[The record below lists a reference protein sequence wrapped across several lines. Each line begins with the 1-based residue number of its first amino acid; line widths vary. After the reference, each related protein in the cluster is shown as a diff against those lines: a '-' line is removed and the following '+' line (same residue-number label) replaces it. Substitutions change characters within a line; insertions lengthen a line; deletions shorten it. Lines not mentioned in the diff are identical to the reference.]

1 MKKNNILKRIIGT
14 VALPGAMFLVMMI
27 FCFSN
32 GKMYFGT
39 LAMWKTLIVKVALAA
54 ACAMG
59 IGLQFRCGRFD
70 FSGGAIMLIASI
82 VAGNVA
88 KNAGSNILLF
98 SVLSI
103 GICVGLSVIVALV
116 YAYGR
121 MPIVIVTI
129 GMALLYE
136 SVTCLMFNG
145 RGVNLTTSLSLRK
158 FVTYPGVLIPFIGAI
173 IVYLVFEYLSKSG
186 KQSSLLANNQQVA
199 VNIGI
204 NEVRNVIVSYV
215 YSGLIFGFATMI
227 YAANDLHGASFVTM
241 STVGALFTNIL
252 PVFIGL
258 MLAEYCGNTI
268 GTVMGALTLSLMSYG
283 LSAVLNNE
291 MGSAVSTVCTGVFIL
306 LINVASSRGRELIKL
321 IGTVFVGGCK
331 SKGVQKQ

>member
-1 MKKNNILKRIIGT
+1 MKRNNILKRIIGT
-14 VALPGAMFLVMMI
+14 VALPGAMYVAMMI
-27 FCFSN
+27 FCFAN

-59 IGLQFRCGRFD
+59 IGIQFRCGRFD

-88 KNAGSNILLF
+88 RNAGSNIFLF

-103 GICVGLSVIVALV
+103 GICVALSLIVALV

-136 SVTCLMFNG
+136 SITCLIFSG
-145 RGVNLTTSLSLRK
+145 RGVNLTTSLPLLK
-158 FVTYPGVLIPFIGAI
+158 FVTYPGVLIPFIGAVI
-173 IVYLVFEYLSKSG
+173 LYFVFEYLSKSG
-186 KQSSLLANNQQVA
+186 KQSILLANNQQVA

-204 NEVRNVIVSYV
+204 NETKNVIISYV

-227 YAANDLHGASFVTM
+227 YAANGLHGASFVTM

-268 GTVMGALTLSLMSYG
+268 GTIMGALTLALMSYG

-291 MGSAVSTVCTGVFIL
+291 MGSAVSTIGTGVFIL
-306 LINVASSRGRELIKL
+306 LINVASSRGRDLIKS
-321 IGTVFVGGCK
+321 IGKMFVSGCK
-331 SKGVQKQ
+331 QKGVQEE